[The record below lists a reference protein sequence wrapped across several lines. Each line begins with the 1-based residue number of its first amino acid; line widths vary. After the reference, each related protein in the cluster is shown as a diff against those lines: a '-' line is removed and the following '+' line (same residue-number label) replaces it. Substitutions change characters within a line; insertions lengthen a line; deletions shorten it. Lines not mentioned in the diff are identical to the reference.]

1 MSIEIK
7 NLCINVSVRPK
18 ETLHKSL
25 DLENFRAE
33 VLEECRQMVSESV
46 VEGRER

>member
-7 NLCINVSVRPK
+7 NLCINVSVKPK
-18 ETLHKSL
+18 EASLRSL

-33 VLEECRQMVSESV
+33 VLEECRKLVSESA
-46 VEGRER
+46 VEGQER

>member
-7 NLCINVSVRPK
+7 NLCINVSVCPR
-18 ETLHKSL
+18 ETSDKSV
-25 DLENFRAE
+25 DLEKFRTE